1 MGLPTFRRPGSPR
14 FQAPPRDVFRGSSRS
29 RGYTATWDRFSY
41 NYRRRHPFCAECE
54 RRGRVVPADVTD
66 HIVPLEDGGP
76 KFDVENLNPL
86 CHACHNTVKREIEEA
101 AREAGDPF
109 ILLVWWKR
117 PDTRPAPFAYE
128 IVPM

>member
-54 RRGRVVPADVTD
+54 RRGRVVSADVVD
-66 HIVPLEDGGP
+66 HIVPLEGGGP
-76 KFDVENLNPL
+76 KFDPENLQPL
-86 CHACHNTVKREIEEA
+86 CHECHNGWKRELEEA
-101 AREAGDPF
+101 ARETGDVWT
-109 ILLVWWKR
+109 LLVWVKQ
-117 PDTRPAPFAYE
+117 PETRPAALRIE
-128 IVPM
+128 